1 MLESWQGGL
10 RGRRMHKLT
19 HSFTL
24 FRVQLHKPQQLP
36 LLAGERSEREL
47 LRAALL
53 EKPWSDVKGHIWRIG
68 NVSESSDDAMV
79 FFIGKE
85 QPTTFG
91 TVGAD
96 GDFHE
101 AEAVVAPNTL
111 VVVDLKYQL
120 LAIAHRVQ
128 LSQSVYAVAS
138 RIRSLLASS
147 QVVRAAECKVTVAAV
162 NDPTDF
168 IRILETAAAVVKFKV
183 TYGLPNVWD
192 ADDFQRPMQD
202 TARIMGANEGAAIFK
217 GDDLKRNPLVRLAK
231 ASSAIG
237 KKAVAWVKKAAGD
250 RVVPIKQKNNPV
262 ILEQEIVTEDAS
274 ATTQDVAFIEQSQ
287 PLRIAD
293 LIVRRM
299 REAYLKVRR

>member
-1 MLESWQGGL
+1 MQ
-10 RGRRMHKLT
+10 RLT

-24 FRVQLHKPQQLP
+24 FRVQLHKPQQMP
-36 LLAGERSEREL
+36 LLGGEESEAQIL
-47 LRAALL
+47 KAALL
-53 EKPWSDVKGHIWRIG
+53 EKPWDEVRGHTWRIG
-68 NVSESSDDAMV
+68 NVSEVSGDAMV

-138 RIRSLLASS
+138 RIRTLLASS
-147 QVVRAAECKVTVAAV
+147 RVVRETECKVSVAAV

-168 IRILETAAAVVKFKV
+168 IRVLETAKAVVKFKV

-192 ADDFQRPMQD
+192 ADDFQKPMQE
-202 TARIMGANEGAAIFK
+202 TTRILGADEGAAVFK
-217 GDDLKRNPLVRLAK
+217 GDDLRRSPLVRLAK
-231 ASSAIG
+231 ASSAVG
-237 KKAVAWVKKAAGD
+237 KKAVAWVKKSAGD
-250 RVVPIKQKNNPV
+250 RVVTVKQENNPV
-262 ILEQEIVTEDAS
+262 ILEQDIVTEDS
-274 ATTQDVAFIEQSQ
+274 SVSGQDVAEVEQSQ

-299 REAYLKVRR
+299 REEYLKIRHE

>member
-1 MLESWQGGL
+1 M
-10 RGRRMHKLT
+10 
-19 HSFTL
+19 
-24 FRVQLHKPQQLP
+24 P
-36 LLAGERSEREL
+36 LLGVEASEAQIL
-47 LRAALL
+47 KAALL
-53 EKPWSDVKGHIWRIG
+53 EKPWDEVRGHVWRVG
-68 NVSESSDDAMV
+68 NVSEVSGDSMV

-96 GDFHE
+96 GDFHD

-138 RIRSLLASS
+138 RIRTLLASS
-147 QVVRAAECKVTVAAV
+147 QIVRETECKVSVAAV

-168 IRILETAAAVVKFKV
+168 IRVLETAQAVVKFKV

-192 ADDFQRPMQD
+192 ADDFQKPMQE
-202 TARIMGANEGAAIFK
+202 TTRILGADEGAAVFK
-217 GDDLKRNPLVRLAK
+217 GDDLRRGPLVRLAK
-231 ASSAIG
+231 ASSAVG
-237 KKAVAWVKKAAGD
+237 KKAVAWVKKSAGD
-250 RVVPIKQKNNPV
+250 RVVPVKQNNNPV
-262 ILEQEIVTEDAS
+262 ILEQDIVTEDS
-274 ATTQDVAFIEQSQ
+274 SVSGQDVAYVEQSQ

-299 REAYLKVRR
+299 REEYLKIRHE

>member
-1 MLESWQGGL
+1 
-10 RGRRMHKLT
+10 MHKFT

-36 LLAGERSEREL
+36 LLAGEMKESEI

-53 EKPWSDVKGHIWRIG
+53 EKPWDEVRGHVWRVG
-68 NVSESSDDAMV
+68 NVDEISDDAMV

-111 VVVDLKYQL
+111 VVVDLHYQL

-138 RIRSLLASS
+138 RIRTLLASS
-147 QVVRAAECKVTVAAV
+147 QVVVETGCKVSVSAV

-168 IRILETAAAVVKFKV
+168 IRVLETAAAVVKFKV
-183 TYGLPNVWD
+183 AYGLPNVWD
-192 ADDFQRPMQD
+192 VDRDFQKPIQD
-202 TARIMGANEGAAIFK
+202 TAQELGASEGEATFK
-217 GDDLKRNPLVRLAK
+217 GDDLRREPLVRLAK
-231 ASSAIG
+231 ASSAVG
-237 KKAVAWVKKAAGD
+237 KKAVAWVKKLAGD
-250 RVVPIKQKNNPV
+250 RVVPVKQRNNPV
-262 ILEQEIVTEDAS
+262 ILEQEITTEEPAVS
-274 ATTQDVAFIEQSQ
+274 VQDVAYVEQSQ
-287 PLRIAD
+287 SLRIAD

-299 REAYLKVRR
+299 REEYLKIRR

>member
-1 MLESWQGGL
+1 MQ
-10 RGRRMHKLT
+10 RLT

-24 FRVQLHKPQQLP
+24 FRVQLHKPQQMP
-36 LLAGERSEREL
+36 LLGVEESEAQIL
-47 LRAALL
+47 KAALL
-53 EKPWSDVKGHIWRIG
+53 EKPWDEVRGHTWRIG
-68 NVSESSDDAMV
+68 NVSEVSGDAMV

-138 RIRSLLASS
+138 RIRTLLASS
-147 QVVRAAECKVTVAAV
+147 RIVRETQCKVSVAAV

-168 IRILETAAAVVKFKV
+168 IRVLETAKAVVKFKV

-192 ADDFQRPMQD
+192 ADDFQKPMQE
-202 TARIMGANEGAAIFK
+202 TTRILGADEGAAVFK
-217 GDDLKRNPLVRLAK
+217 GDDLRRAPLVRLAK
-231 ASSAIG
+231 ASSAVG
-237 KKAVAWVKKAAGD
+237 KKAVAWVKKSAGD
-250 RVVPIKQKNNPV
+250 RVVTVKQENNPV
-262 ILEQEIVTEDAS
+262 ILEQDIVTEDS
-274 ATTQDVAFIEQSQ
+274 SVSVQDVAEVEQSQ

-299 REAYLKVRR
+299 REEYLKIRHE

>member
-1 MLESWQGGL
+1 
-10 RGRRMHKLT
+10 MHNFT

-36 LLAGERSEREL
+36 LLAGDRSEKEI

-53 EKPWSDVKGHIWRIG
+53 EKPWSEVRGHIWRVG
-68 NVSESSDDAMV
+68 NVSEGPDSMV

-96 GDFHE
+96 GDFHD

-111 VVVDLKYQL
+111 VVVDLQYQL
-120 LAIAHRVQ
+120 LAIAHRAQ
-128 LSQSVYAVAS
+128 LSQSVYAIAS

-147 QVVRAAECKVTVAAV
+147 QVVREAECKISVAAV

-168 IRILETAAAVVKFKV
+168 IRVLETAAAVVKFKV

-192 ADDFQRPMQD
+192 ADEFQRPMQD
-202 TARIMGANEGAAIFK
+202 TARILEANEGVAIFK
-217 GDDLKRNPLVRLAK
+217 GDDLKRSPLVRLAK

-237 KKAVAWVKKAAGD
+237 KKAVAWVKKDAGD
-250 RVVPIKQKNNPV
+250 RVVPIKQENNPV
-262 ILEQEIVTEDAS
+262 VLEQEIVTEDAS
-274 ATTQDVAFIEQSQ
+274 AAMQDLASLEQSQ

>member
-1 MLESWQGGL
+1 
-10 RGRRMHKLT
+10 
-19 HSFTL
+19 
-24 FRVQLHKPQQLP
+24 
-36 LLAGERSEREL
+36 
-47 LRAALL
+47 
-53 EKPWSDVKGHIWRIG
+53 
-68 NVSESSDDAMV
+68 MV

-138 RIRSLLASS
+138 RIRTLLASS
-147 QVVRAAECKVTVAAV
+147 QSVRETECKVSVAAV

-168 IRILETAAAVVKFKV
+168 IRVLETAQAVVKFKV

-192 ADDFQRPMQD
+192 ADDFQKPMQE
-202 TARIMGANEGAAIFK
+202 TTRILGADEGAAVFK
-217 GDDLKRNPLVRLAK
+217 GDDLRRGPLVRLAK

-237 KKAVAWVKKAAGD
+237 KAAVAWVKKSAGD
-250 RVVPIKQKNNPV
+250 RVVTVKQKNNPV
-262 ILEQEIVTEDAS
+262 ILEQDIVTEDS
-274 ATTQDVAFIEQSQ
+274 SVSGQDVAYVEQSQ

-299 REAYLKVRR
+299 REEYLKIRHE

>member
-1 MLESWQGGL
+1 M
-10 RGRRMHKLT
+10 
-19 HSFTL
+19 
-24 FRVQLHKPQQLP
+24 P
-36 LLAGERSEREL
+36 LLGVEATEAQI

-53 EKPWSDVKGHIWRIG
+53 EKPWDEVRGHIWRVG
-68 NVSESSDDAMV
+68 NVSEVSGDAMV

-138 RIRSLLASS
+138 RIRTLLASS
-147 QVVRAAECKVTVAAV
+147 QSVRETECKVSVAAV

-168 IRILETAAAVVKFKV
+168 IRVLETAQAVVKFKV

-192 ADDFQRPMQD
+192 ADDFQKPMQE
-202 TARIMGANEGAAIFK
+202 TTRILGADEGAAVFK
-217 GDDLKRNPLVRLAK
+217 GDDLRRGPLVRLAK

-237 KKAVAWVKKAAGD
+237 KAAVAWVKKSAGD
-250 RVVPIKQKNNPV
+250 RVVTVKQKNNPV
-262 ILEQEIVTEDAS
+262 ILEQDIVTEDS
-274 ATTQDVAFIEQSQ
+274 SVSGQDVAYVEQSQ

-299 REAYLKVRR
+299 REEYLKIRHE

>member
-1 MLESWQGGL
+1 MQ
-10 RGRRMHKLT
+10 RLT

-24 FRVQLHKPQQLP
+24 FRVQLHKPQQMP
-36 LLAGERSEREL
+36 LLGVEASEAQIL
-47 LRAALL
+47 KAALL
-53 EKPWSDVKGHIWRIG
+53 EKPWDEVRGHVWRVG
-68 NVSESSDDAMV
+68 NVSEVSSDAMV

-138 RIRSLLASS
+138 RIRTLLASS
-147 QVVRAAECKVTVAAV
+147 QIVREAECKVSVAAV

-168 IRILETAAAVVKFKV
+168 IRILETAQAVVKFKV

-192 ADDFQRPMQD
+192 ADDFQKPMQE
-202 TARIMGANEGAAIFK
+202 TTRILGADEGAAVFK
-217 GDDLKRNPLVRLAK
+217 GDDLRRGPLVRLAK
-231 ASSAIG
+231 ASSAVG
-237 KKAVAWVKKAAGD
+237 KKAVAWVKKCAGD
-250 RVVPIKQKNNPV
+250 RVVTVKQKNNPV
-262 ILEQEIVTEDAS
+262 ILEQEIVTEDS
-274 ATTQDVAFIEQSQ
+274 SVSGQDVAYVEQSQ

-299 REAYLKVRR
+299 REEYLKIRHE

>member
-1 MLESWQGGL
+1 
-10 RGRRMHKLT
+10 MHRLT

-36 LLAGERSEREL
+36 LLAAEMTETEI

-53 EKPWSDVKGHIWRIG
+53 EKPWDVVRGHVWRIG
-68 NVSESSDDAMV
+68 NVSEVSADAMV

-85 QPTTFG
+85 QQTTFG

-111 VVVDLKYQL
+111 VVVDLQYQL

-138 RIRSLLASS
+138 RIRTLLASS
-147 QVVRAAECKVTVAAV
+147 QIVRETGCKVSVAAV
-162 NDPTDF
+162 NDPTEF
-168 IRILETAAAVVKFKV
+168 IRVLETAAAVVKFKV
-183 TYGLPNVWD
+183 IYGLPNVWD
-192 ADDFQRPMQD
+192 ADDFQKPMQD
-202 TARIMGANEGAAIFK
+202 TTRILGASEGAAVFK
-217 GDDLKRNPLVRLAK
+217 GEDLRRSPLVRLAK

-237 KKAVAWVKKAAGD
+237 KKAVAWVKKSAGD
-250 RVVPIKQKNNPV
+250 RVVTVKQKNNPV
-262 ILEQEIVTEDAS
+262 ILEQEIITEDSSVS
-274 ATTQDVAFIEQSQ
+274 AQDVAYVEQSQ

-299 REAYLKVRR
+299 REEYLKIRR